1 MVPPIMRIYEIES
14 PNAWCLRSRRSFALI
29 LINSLSI
36 EWCIRR
42 LINITCDI
50 SGFGFLGFVLG
61 WMNNIANN

>member
-1 MVPPIMRIYEIES
+1 MHGASGVAVHMLSYQ
-14 PNAWCLRSRRSFALI
+14 LI
-29 LINSLSI
+29 HFSI